1 MVRSLIQREGDLLWK
16 ILIVG
21 GVILAI
27 VVGGL
32 WTVFK
37 MTAPAAEAATHF
49 VITAGS
55 AGPAAAYAQAAPGLR
70 RAMPEP
76 QFEAR
81 LRQLGLTQAR
91 SARWSNRGLNG
102 DGATVSGMV
111 KLASGESTP
120 LTVRLA
126 KSNGV
131 WRVSDL
137 AYGVPTPVDN

>member
-1 MVRSLIQREGDLLWK
+1 LLWK
-16 ILIVG
+16 ILVVG
-21 GVILAI
+21 AVILAI
-27 VVGGL
+27 VMGGL

-37 MTAPAAEAATHF
+37 VTAPVADAATHF

-55 AGPAAAYAQAAPGLR
+55 TGPAAAYAEAAPGLR

-76 QFEAR
+76 DFEAK
-81 LRQLGLTQAR
+81 LRRLGLTRAR

-126 KSNGV
+126 KSKGV

-137 AYGVPTPVDN
+137 AYGIPAPVDN

>member
-1 MVRSLIQREGDLLWK
+1 MLAR

-21 GVILAI
+21 AVIVA
-27 VVGGL
+27 VVGGGL
-32 WTVFK
+32 FAILKLTG
-37 MTAPAAEAATHF
+37 PAADAATHF

-55 AGPAAAYAQAAPGLR
+55 EGPAAAYAEAAPGLR

-76 QFEAR
+76 EFETKLGR
-81 LRQLGLTQAR
+81 LGLTQAI
-91 SARWSNRGLNG
+91 SASWSNRSLDGE
-102 DGATVSGMV
+102 GATVSGMV

-131 WRVSDL
+131 WRVSDV

>member
-1 MVRSLIQREGDLLWK
+1 MLWK
-16 ILIVG
+16 ILVVDL
-21 GVILAI
+21 VILAI

-37 MTAPAAEAATHF
+37 MTAPAADAATRF

-55 AGPAAAYAQAAPGLR
+55 AGPAAAYAEAAPGFR
-70 RAMPEP
+70 RAMPMP
-76 QFEAR
+76 VFEAR
-81 LRQLGLTQAR
+81 LRRLGLTQAI
-91 SARWSNRGLNG
+91 SVSWSNRSLNG

-131 WRVSDL
+131 WQVNDF

>member
-1 MVRSLIQREGDLLWK
+1 LLWK
-16 ILIVG
+16 IMAVG
-21 GVILAI
+21 AFILAI

-32 WTVFK
+32 WAVFK
-37 MTAPAAEAATHF
+37 MTAPAAAAATQF
-49 VITAGS
+49 VLTAGS
-55 AGPAAAYAQAAPGLR
+55 AGPAAAYAEAAPGLR

-76 QFEAR
+76 EFETR
-81 LRQLGLTQAR
+81 LRRLGLTQAR
-91 SARWSNRGLNG
+91 SASWSNRSLNG

-137 AYGVPTPVDN
+137 AYGIPTPVDN